1 MRGNYLTHMQS
12 GVISHLVS
20 EAMRERSTILHVD
33 MDAFF
38 ASVSELDY
46 PQYQGK
52 PLVVGAGVRGVVLS
66 ANYAA
71 RKYGIRA
78 AMPVARA
85 QRMAPNAIF
94 IPPDHERYSEVSRR
108 VMEIFFDFTPHV
120 EPISLD
126 EAFLDVSGSRRL
138 FGTGREIAT
147 AIRERVRR
155 EERITCSVGIATSKF
170 IAKLASGRCK
180 PDGMLEIQEDRVLTF
195 LHPLPVGELWGV
207 GPKTNEELQRLGL
220 RTVGE
225 IANTPVETLK
235 RALGEGAGESLYEL
249 AWGRDFREVITD
261 APEKSISAAE
271 TFAFDLEDR
280 EEIFRELLRLSERAT
295 HRMRK
300 RELRARTIGLKVRF
314 SDFTNLTKSK
324 TLPLAINGMHEVFEI
339 ARDLYL
345 SLKLE
350 GSRIRLLGVSLENL
364 VDESGAAEQLTLGE
378 RESGWREAQAAID
391 RAITRFG
398 RGSVQP
404 ARLVEE
410 PTNEEVEEDPATSEE

>member
-1 MRGNYLTHMQS
+1 MPMKS

-38 ASVSELDY
+38 ASVSELEY
-46 PQYQGK
+46 PQHKGK
-52 PLVVGAGVRGVVLS
+52 PLVVGAGARGVVLS

-71 RKYGIRA
+71 RKFGIRA

-85 QRMAPNAIF
+85 QRIAPSAIF

-120 EPISLD
+120 EPLSLD

-138 FGTGREIAT
+138 FGEGREIA
-147 AIRERVRR
+147 ALIRERVRAQ
-155 EERITCSVGIATSKF
+155 ERITCSVGIASTKF

-180 PDGMLEIQEDRVLTF
+180 PDGMLEIHDDRVLTF
-195 LHPLPVGELWGV
+195 LHPLPVSELWGV

-225 IANTPVETLK
+225 IAHTPPETLK
-235 RALGEGAGESLYEL
+235 RALGDGAGESLYEL

-261 APEKSISAAE
+261 SPEKSISAAE
-271 TFAFDLEDR
+271 TFAYDLEDQ

-295 HRMRK
+295 HRMRV

-314 SDFTNLTKSK
+314 SDFSNTTKSR
-324 TLPLAINGMHEVFEI
+324 TLALPINGMHEVFEV
-339 ARDLYL
+339 ARDLFL
-345 SLKLE
+345 SLKLD
-350 GSRIRLLGVSLENL
+350 GSRIRLLGISLENL
-364 VDESGAAEQLTLGE
+364 VDEDGAVEQLVLGE
-378 RESGWREAQAAID
+378 RESGWREAQDAID
-391 RAITRFG
+391 RAIKRFG

-410 PTNEEVEEDPATSEE
+410 PSQEGESDDPGTSER

>member
-1 MRGNYLTHMQS
+1 MKS

-20 EAMRERSTILHVD
+20 EVMRERSTILHVD

-46 PQYQGK
+46 PQYKGK
-52 PLVVGAGVRGVVLS
+52 PLVVGAGARGVVLS
-66 ANYAA
+66 ANYLA
-71 RKYGIRA
+71 RKFGIRA

-85 QRMAPNAIF
+85 QRMAPTAIF

-120 EPISLD
+120 EPLSLD
-126 EAFLDVSGSRRL
+126 EAFLDVSGSKRL
-138 FGTGREIAT
+138 FGEGREIA
-147 AIRERVRR
+147 AKIRERVKTQ
-155 EERITCSVGIATSKF
+155 ERITCSVGIASSKF

-180 PDGMLEIQEDRVLTF
+180 PDGMLEIHDDRVLTF

-225 IANTPVETLK
+225 IANTPLETLK

-271 TFAFDLEDR
+271 TFAYDLEDR
-280 EEIFRELLRLSERAT
+280 DEIFRELLRLSERAT

-314 SDFTNLTKSK
+314 SDFTNTTKSK
-324 TLPLAINGMHEVFEI
+324 TLPLPINGMHEVFEV
-339 ARDLYL
+339 ARDLFL
-345 SLKLE
+345 SLKLD

-364 VDESGAAEQLTLGE
+364 VDEQGAVEQLILGE
-378 RESGWREAQAAID
+378 RESGWREAQEAID
-391 RAITRFG
+391 RAINRFG
-398 RGSVQP
+398 SGSVQL

-410 PTNEEVEEDPATSEE
+410 PSQEGGSDDPATSER

>member
-1 MRGNYLTHMQS
+1 
-12 GVISHLVS
+12 
-20 EAMRERSTILHVD
+20 MRERSTILHVD

-46 PQYQGK
+46 PQYKGK
-52 PLVVGAGVRGVVLS
+52 PLVVGAGARGVVLS

-71 RKYGIRA
+71 RKFGIRA

-85 QRMAPNAIF
+85 QRMAPSAIF

-120 EPISLD
+120 EPLSLD

-138 FGTGREIAT
+138 FGEGRQIA
-147 AIRERVRR
+147 ALIRERVRNQ
-155 EERITCSVGIATSKF
+155 ERITCSVGIASTKF

-180 PDGMLEIQEDRVLTF
+180 PDGMLEIHDDRVLTF
-195 LHPLPVGELWGV
+195 LHPLPVSELWGV

-225 IANTPVETLK
+225 IAKTPLETLK

-261 APEKSISAAE
+261 SPEKSISAAE
-271 TFAFDLEDR
+271 TFAYDLEDR

-295 HRMRK
+295 HRMRA

-314 SDFTNLTKSK
+314 SDFTNTTKSK
-324 TLPLAINGMHEVFEI
+324 TLQLPINGMHEVFEV
-339 ARDLYL
+339 ARDLFL
-345 SLKLE
+345 SLKLD

-364 VDESGAAEQLTLGE
+364 VDEAGAVEQLLLGE
-378 RESGWREAQAAID
+378 RESGWREAQEAID
-391 RAITRFG
+391 RAIKRFG

-410 PTNEEVEEDPATSEE
+410 PSQEGESDDPDSSER